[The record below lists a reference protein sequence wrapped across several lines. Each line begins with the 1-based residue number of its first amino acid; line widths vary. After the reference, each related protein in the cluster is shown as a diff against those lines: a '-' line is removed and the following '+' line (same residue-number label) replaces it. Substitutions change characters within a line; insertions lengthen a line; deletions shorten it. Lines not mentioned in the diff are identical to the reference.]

1 MKKEIHLTQ
10 DSICALATPVGS
22 GCRGVVRI
30 TGPDTFRLLEKIP
43 GLEIPQIDSSKKTSH
58 SLKLMFGNGSGLV
71 CRALVWHGSSSYTG
85 QNVVE
90 LHLVNNSF
98 ILDKVIGWLI
108 SAGFRKAIP
117 GEFTL
122 RAFLSGKIDFT
133 QVDAIHQIIEAESFT
148 DLEKALGK
156 LGGGIVNPL
165 KVLKDDLVNM
175 LADIEANL
183 DFSQEDIQFIANDE
197 VVRRLS
203 GLLAQ
208 VINIHRKMTGRS
220 ERKKVFKVLLAG
232 VPNSGKSSLMNALTG
247 EVASLV
253 SSVEGTTRDY
263 VVKRLAWKG
272 FEFDLVDAPGWEKPR
287 DDIENDAQKLL
298 VEELKQA
305 DLIVACSCGSDCSW
319 AEHFLKSYPAKL
331 VHVATKTDV
340 YSSLPGVLATSAL
353 NKVGLMNLKNRIV
366 EELADLGGQ
375 QFSPL
380 AHLEGLCAKVVES
393 LKRAHQSA
401 IFQEPMEMLALDLRE
416 SIQFLGEITGQV
428 FTEDLLDRMFSR
440 FCVGK

>member
-30 TGPDTFRLLEKIP
+30 TGPDTLRLLEKIP

-58 SLKLMFGNGSGLV
+58 LLKLMFGNGLGLV

-253 SSVEGTTRDY
+253 SAVEGTTRDY

-272 FEFDLVDAPGWEKPR
+272 FEFDLVDAP
-287 DDIENDAQKLL
+287 
-298 VEELKQA
+298 
-305 DLIVACSCGSDCSW
+305 
-319 AEHFLKSYPAKL
+319 
-331 VHVATKTDV
+331 
-340 YSSLPGVLATSAL
+340 
-353 NKVGLMNLKNRIV
+353 
-366 EELADLGGQ
+366 
-375 QFSPL
+375 
-380 AHLEGLCAKVVES
+380 
-393 LKRAHQSA
+393 
-401 IFQEPMEMLALDLRE
+401 
-416 SIQFLGEITGQV
+416 
-428 FTEDLLDRMFSR
+428 
-440 FCVGK
+440 